1 MLNETTL
8 TTLPAG
14 VQALAYRREAVGRGI
29 VHFGVGNFFRAHEAW
44 YVNQCL
50 GLPGQSQWGIVGVG
64 LNGGPRGE
72 AKARQFQQQDCL
84 YSLTEVAADGAR
96 TVSIIGALREYLLAP
111 ADPEAVLARL
121 ADPETRIVSMTITE
135 GGYNIDEKTGLFR
148 LDEAGVSADLAHPRR
163 PATVFGYV
171 VEGLRR
177 RREAGVPPFTVLSCD
192 NLRSNGHVARA
203 AFVGYA
209 RAVDPDLAGWI
220 EANVTFPCSMVDRI
234 TPGVD
239 RATRQALNEASGLD
253 DELPVLAEDF
263 SQWVLEDNFCNGRP
277 ALEKAGVQFVDDVAG
292 YEQVKV
298 RMLNASHI
306 LLGAVGLLLG
316 YRYAHETVADADLER
331 LANAYWTLDAMP
343 QIDAPAIGIKVKIR
357 RRIDLRHGVK
367 RPVSVGQAL
376 EVGIGHGFMRV
387 AVAKQQAHG
396 PQQDVRCVEHAHLHL
411 LIARHVI
418 NKLHACLFQR
428 GAAIAEIVLQHPLA
442 EILRQ
447 HGQFVIKTAGL
458 VQRLARGAVHAGRDA
473 VDHGAREG
481 DVGLDPPGQIGVNRA
496 GIAHKGCPGDMA
508 IAAQVIT

>member
-14 VQALAYRREAVGRGI
+14 VQALPYRRETVGRGI

-44 YVNQCL
+44 YVNRCL
-50 GLPGQSQWGIVGVG
+50 GLPGQAQWGIVGVG

-135 GGYNIDEKTGLFR
+135 GGYNIDEETGRFR

-163 PATVFGYV
+163 PSTVFGYV

-177 RREAGVPPFTVLSCD
+177 RREAGLPPFTVLSCD

-209 RAVDPDLAGWI
+209 RAVDPDLAEWI
-220 EANVTFPCSMVDRI
+220 EASVTFPCSMVDRI

-239 RATRQALNEASGLD
+239 RATRQALNAASGLD
-253 DELPVLAEDF
+253 DALPVLAEDF

-298 RMLNASHI
+298 RMLNAGHI
-306 LLGAVGLLLG
+306 LLGAAGLLLG

-343 QIDAPAIGIKVKIR
+343 QIDAPAGF
-357 RRIDLRHGVK
+357 DLDAYRL
-367 RPVSVGQAL
+367 RLLSRFSNQ
-376 EVGIGHGFMRV
+376 
-387 AVAKQQAHG
+387 AVADTLLRICSDGASK
-396 PQQDVRCVEHAHLHL
+396 VRVFWTDTVRRSLASGHDLGR
-411 LIARHVI
+411 IAFGI
-418 NKLHACLFQR
+418 
-428 GAAIAEIVLQHPLA
+428 AAYLEM
-442 EILRQ
+442 LR
-447 HGQFVIKTAGL
+447 
-458 VQRLARGAVHAGRDA
+458 GRDEKGESYAPLEPTLDADDIALVNDANLAAALALPAFDGWRDMDSIALDAA
-473 VDHGAREG
+473 VVKTRHAIRER
-481 DVGLDPPGQIGVNRA
+481 GVRA
-496 GIAHKGCPGDMA
+496 VM
-508 IAAQVIT
+508 QNL

>member
-343 QIDAPAIGIKVKIR
+343 QIDAPADFDLDAYR
-357 RRIDLRHGVK
+357 RRLLSRF
-367 RPVSVGQAL
+367 SNQ
-376 EVGIGHGFMRV
+376 
-387 AVAKQQAHG
+387 AVADTLLRICSDGASK
-396 PQQDVRCVEHAHLHL
+396 VRVFWTDTVRRSLESGHDLGR
-411 LIARHVI
+411 IAFGI
-418 NKLHACLFQR
+418 
-428 GAAIAEIVLQHPLA
+428 AAYLEM
-442 EILRQ
+442 LR
-447 HGQFVIKTAGL
+447 
-458 VQRLARGAVHAGRDA
+458 GRDETGESYA
-473 VDHGAREG
+473 PLEPT
-481 DVGLDPPGQIGVNRA
+481 LDA
-496 GIAHKGCPGDMA
+496 DDMA
-508 IAAQVIT
+508 LVNEANLAAALALPAFDGWRDMDAAALDAAVVATRRAIRERGVRAVMKEL